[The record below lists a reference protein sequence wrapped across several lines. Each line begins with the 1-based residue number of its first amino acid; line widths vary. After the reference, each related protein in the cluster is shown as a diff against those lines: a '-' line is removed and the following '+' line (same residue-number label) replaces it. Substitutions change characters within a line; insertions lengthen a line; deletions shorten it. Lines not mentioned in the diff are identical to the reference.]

1 MEPPQTGVAA
11 VDRALS
17 ILAAYSERDD
27 GLTLAELAQ
36 RTGLYKS
43 TILRLISSLQRY
55 GYVKRLADGRYFLGP
70 TVLRLGGLYQRQL
83 RLVDYVVPA
92 LKTLLAQCG
101 ESVSFS
107 IREGNVRV
115 CLHRVDSA
123 HAIRDHIREGDVL
136 PLERGAGG
144 KIFLAFGGADGK
156 AFDRI
161 REQMVVS
168 ARGERDPELGGV
180 ASPVFGVGQALL
192 GALTV
197 SGPLSRLD
205 ARRMAQL
212 EPMVLRAAAAL
223 TQALGGD
230 ASVFRRRRAHSPA

>member
-1 MEPPQTGVAA
+1 MNPQETGVAA

-17 ILAAYSERDD
+17 ILAAFSERDE

-43 TILRLISSLQRY
+43 TILRLASSLQRH

-70 TVLRLGGLYQRQL
+70 TLLRLGGLYQRNL
-83 RLVDYVVPA
+83 CMGDYVVPA
-92 LKTLLAQCG
+92 LKTLAAQCG

-107 IREGNVRV
+107 IREGDARV

-144 KIFLAFGGADGK
+144 RVLLAFGGADGK
-156 AFDRI
+156 VFDRV

-168 ARGERDPELGGV
+168 ARGERDPELGGI
-180 ASPVFGVGQALL
+180 ASPVFGVGQILL

-205 ARRMAQL
+205 VKRMAQL
-212 EPMVLRAAAAL
+212 EPMVLRAAASL
-223 TQALGGD
+223 TETLGGD
-230 ASVFRRRRAHSPA
+230 ASVFNRRRVRN